1 MKKEVST
8 KQNSNSLSKKK
19 SLKDYSV
26 EELEKMPVKEV
37 GKLFTNALASGIA
50 ATGEAKGKP

>member
-1 MKKEVST
+1 MNEKAKNL
-8 KQNSNSLSKKK
+8 NSSLEKT

-26 EELEKMPVKEV
+26 EELKKMSVKKV
-37 GKLFTNALASGIA
+37 GKLFTKALASGIA